1 MPFACH
7 FLNSSEV
14 ILDLFLPLLK
24 LMHVLLEHLTVLLL
38 SFLLNSM
45 DDVSMPLIDSRLF
58 HRNLPPMS
66 LFGSM
71 PRYYLLD
78 QPLYR
83 FLDDLQQVGA
93 DAVVLGT
100 SAMSA
105 ESWSW

>member
-7 FLNSSEV
+7 FLNPSKV
-14 ILDLFLPLLK
+14 ILDLFLPLLELK
-24 LMHVLLEHLTVLLL
+24 HVLLKHLPMFLFN
-38 SFLLNSM
+38 FLLNSM
-45 DDVSMPLIDSRLF
+45 DDVSVPLIDSCLF
-58 HRNLPPMS
+58 HRDLPSMS
-66 LFGSM
+66 LIGSV
-71 PRYYLLD
+71 PRHYLLN